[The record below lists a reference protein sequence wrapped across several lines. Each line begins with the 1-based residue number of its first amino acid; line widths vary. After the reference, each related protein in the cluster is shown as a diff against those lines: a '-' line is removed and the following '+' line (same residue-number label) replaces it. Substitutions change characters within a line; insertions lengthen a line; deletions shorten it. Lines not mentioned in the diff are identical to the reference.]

1 MASLDPT
8 DLIDSLLAMRKA
20 VRVLCTYWRCLFPV
34 FIGAYLFHLAQTTL
48 LLKLASPRVNLD
60 SIPIYVYAIE
70 DNSTAPS
77 AEGLVAMAVAVAV
90 KTSGMEISPLWKLH
104 FVGYLLWMLSM
115 TVIALSFANAYR
127 EGSAFSFFFDLVR
140 VYPTSISLFAIY
152 DGPSFN

>member
-48 LLKLASPRVNLD
+48 LLKLASPRINLD
-60 SIPIYVYAIE
+60 SVPFYVYEIK
-70 DNSTAPS
+70 DNSTAPT
-77 AEGLVAMAVAVAV
+77 ADGLVAMAV

-127 EGSAFSFFFDLVR
+127 EGSAFSFFLFR
-140 VYPTSISLFAIY
+140 FGEGISN
-152 DGPSFN
+152 FNQPLCYL